1 MTLGPPEFSED
12 NFDPGSMSSSSLSV
26 QKAVW
31 YRRPWFLVTLG
42 AIVVIGIS
50 VITDLPHPVT
60 KPEDISQQNGV
71 IKQINGDTASCVYA
85 VRESYSFYRASLA
98 HSLAASNL
106 PTVKNYLL
114 EDQTACSF
122 ASGPVYDMTNNIEP
136 IDTTAGK
143 QVDAAYAATVKW
155 ITYDGVGV
163 IFNIRNYFAG
173 HTGPATIAAI
183 TKYENLLAQDRA
195 SEISDLANA
204 SSLLGTTLT
213 PINIPSLPM
222 LPGT

>member
-1 MTLGPPEFSED
+1 MTLGPPDFSED
-12 NFDPGSMSSSSLSV
+12 TFDPGSMSSSSLSA

-31 YRRPWFLVTLG
+31 FRRPWFLVTLG
-42 AIVVIGIS
+42 AVVVIGIS

-60 KPEDISQQNGV
+60 KPEDISQQNAV
-71 IKQINGDTASCVYA
+71 IKQINGDTAACVYA
-85 VRESYSFYRASLA
+85 VRESYSFYRESLA

-163 IFNIRNYFAG
+163 IFNIRKYFAG
-173 HTGPATIAAI
+173 NTSPAVIAAI

-195 SEISDLANA
+195 SEISDVANA

-213 PINIPSLPM
+213 AINIPSLPM